1 MYSKN
6 GTGEIGFASPFG
18 IHEQILFDK
27 QLSDYIYL
35 WTRDNL
41 DDKSHRI
48 MNFSIRENHLCFSE
62 RIIGRYKR
70 KEGPTVTDT
79 IQKQHF

>member
-6 GTGEIGFASPFG
+6 GAGEIGFAGPFE

-41 DDKSHRI
+41 DDKNHRI
-48 MNFSIRENHLCFSE
+48 MNFSIR
-62 RIIGRYKR
+62 
-70 KEGPTVTDT
+70 
-79 IQKQHF
+79 